1 MTVTEFVERYY
12 LHDSSLEKVEFDVD
26 KKILALTIEFCFWQQ
41 FWYDKSTP
49 TNGLIRV
56 TFGGVSRFEYD
67 DCIAEKIFSDIDS
80 EIRDGILDADEN
92 FFLVAV
98 EYADFD
104 EQDDI
109 YFSLKINAATVDV
122 EELTRYN
129 L

>member
-12 LHDSSLEKVEFDVD
+12 LHDSSLEKVEFDAD

-41 FWYDKSTP
+41 FWYDKSAP

-56 TFGGVSRFEYD
+56 TFKGVSCFEYD

-80 EIRDGILDADEN
+80 EIRDGILDADGK

-109 YFSLKINAATVDV
+109 YFSLKIDAATVDV
-122 EELTRYN
+122 EELARYN